1 MPPSHAEA
9 VASRGVPFVTLVPNA
24 RKLNL
29 MLLHEMEQL
38 YRPEAV
44 VLSDFLN
51 FSFAERHYGLR
62 TEDLDVFSG
71 GISAFDIYDFAAT
84 EGRVDTYGFYAKN
97 MRGLTLDRYERLLQ
111 PCPVIPPSPSSEG
124 RAYRYPLF
132 AETPEHSVLADRE
145 RARDELGLPRGSKVI
160 LVTSALWQ
168 TTFRANTDVLPFIR
182 ACRAATDRLLASVS
196 DRATVISVGAAGAGT
211 LAPIPGLRHYDH
223 LPAREFER
231 VVTACNV
238 LVANN
243 YISTSMAKMV
253 LRGVPTLLLQS
264 SVMKR
269 PGTAPRWFGHGE
281 RPLPAELDG
290 VERAYPFRMF
300 PVGWH
305 AFLRSVVH
313 ANPFYRIMRHA
324 ELFDADEGRAALTD
338 MLGGADDGRRE
349 PRRHAYLDQL
359 ARLPK
364 VESEFP
370 L

>member
-1 MPPSHAEA
+1 
-9 VASRGVPFVTLVPNA
+9 VPNA
-24 RKLNL
+24 RKLNV
-29 MLLHEMEQL
+29 MLLLEVEQH
-38 YRPEAV
+38 YKPVAV

-51 FSFAERHYGLR
+51 FSFSERHYGLHA
-62 TEDLDVFSG
+62 EDLDGFSCPV
-71 GISAFDIYDFAAT
+71 SAFDLYDFAAT
-84 EGRVDTYGFYAKN
+84 QGRVDTYGFYAKN
-97 MRGLTLDRYERLLQ
+97 MRALTLDRYQRLLQ
-111 PCPVIPPSPSSEG
+111 PCPVIPPSPSPDA

-132 AETPEHSVLADRE
+132 SEVPDHSVPADRE
-145 RARDELGLPRGSKVI
+145 RARAELGLPRGSKVL

-168 TTFRANTDVLPFIR
+168 TTFRASPDVLSFVQ
-182 ACRAATDRLLASVS
+182 ACQSAADRLLASVS
-196 DRATVISVGAAGAGT
+196 ERVTVISVGAAGAGSRV
-211 LAPIPGLRHYDH
+211 PIPGLRHYAH
-223 LPAREFER
+223 MPPAEFER
-231 VVTACNV
+231 VVSACDV

-243 YISTSMAKMV
+243 YISTSMARMV

-264 SVMKR
+264 SVMKG
-269 PGTAPRWFGHGE
+269 PGGEQRWFGRDD
-281 RPLPAELDG
+281 RPMPAELEG

-305 AFLRSVVH
+305 AFLRPVVR

-324 ELFDADEGRAALTD
+324 ELFDPDEGRAAVGDLLD
-338 MLGGADDGRRE
+338 GADDARRE